1 MTDSPDGG
9 PIPAAPSHR
18 APFLS
23 QGGYLPALYT
33 SPDKDEYLQPA
44 PEDPEL
50 LRRRQV
56 VQERMDTLADTPCSR
71 R

>member
-9 PIPAAPSHR
+9 PAPSHR

-23 QGGYLPALYT
+23 QGGYLPAPYT
-33 SPDKDEYLQPA
+33 SADKDEYLQPS
-44 PEDPEL
+44 PEDPEA

-56 VQERMDTLADTPCSR
+56 VAERLGNLADTPCSSR
-71 R
+71 

>member
-9 PIPAAPSHR
+9 PIPSHH

-23 QGGYLPALYT
+23 AGGYLPAPYAA
-33 SPDKDEYLQPA
+33 PDKDEYLPA
-44 PEDPEL
+44 APDDPEA

-56 VQERMDTLADTPCSR
+56 VAERLGNLADTPCSSR
-71 R
+71 